1 MSSINAGQRMI
12 ENRRKADNAYREMDA
27 AINADRKVHLMANF
41 EINTQARIDKRLKQV
56 FYKNLPFPI

>member
-1 MSSINAGQRMI
+1 MI